1 MSKKNKHTSLNY
13 ILLLKHRIS
22 KKSICDEENVIHV
35 SDSKSIESLEK
46 SNVDR
51 IETSFFILDFPRFS
65 RVNVNIVDKG
75 VKPIIFKLTPPVQN
89 QVQIQYTY
97 GMAYRYHIEVS
108 KNIFEKYKV
117 EKSIGFW
124 RRICLPPIS
133 FEKVYVNSILAF
145 DKRPRT
151 LQKLVFDYR
160 RININLNPEGILELL
175 MSNTSIAG
183 NLLPEIDIGELLF
196 EEPLE
201 NTGLAGSRYVGEPF
215 IILTNEDLWYV
226 VAEISKEIY
235 RECRGGFPKPHIITK
250 REELES
256 LIELGEK
263 LNDRIIV
270 IRKALDVFGRKK
282 ESDVSG
288 GNKDDENLLS
298 KIVQEMFSEGL
309 GFLILVA
316 RDREEEKKLIEMFSR
331 DYIYKP
337 KIIRAFGEKLNDYN
351 KASILLNLILRMWG
365 LKLPLNGPPRIVLR
379 MLFSSIERKYKDFID
394 RNLRLNEYLYKV
406 KRHEAEPEKESEDHL
421 ALKAL
426 TIRYL
431 AEKLNIPL
439 EDIEVEHQLKSGIAD
454 IYVDKRGIVVE
465 IETLYETGS
474 VPILKIRDTVLKYK
488 DPSVKEIWVVIRNLP
503 ALIHFKNLL
512 KLLKFLRKEMRDKKI
527 KFYVADI
534 EHNTLANMEEIIN
547 NTIANL
553 LKEKVR

>member
-1 MSKKNKHTSLNY
+1 MSKKNKQTSLNY
-13 ILLLKHRIS
+13 ILFLKHRIS

-35 SDSKSIESLEK
+35 SDSKSIESLEM

-108 KNIFEKYKV
+108 KTIFEKYRV

-124 RRICLPPIS
+124 ERISLPPLQ
-133 FEKVYVNSILAF
+133 FEKVNVNSILAF
-145 DKRPRT
+145 DKRPRI
-151 LQKLVFDYR
+151 LQKPVFDYR
-160 RININLNPEGILELL
+160 RININLNPDRILELL
-175 MSNTSIAG
+175 MNNTSIAG

-226 VAEISKEIY
+226 IAEISKEIY

-250 REELES
+250 REELEN

-288 GNKDDENLLS
+288 GNKYDENLLS

-316 RDREEEKKLIEMFSR
+316 RDREEEKKLIEMFSK

-365 LKLPLNGPPRIVLR
+365 LKLPLDGPPRIVLR

-394 RNLRLNEYLYKV
+394 RNLRFNKYLYKV

-465 IETLYETGS
+465 METLYETGS

-503 ALIHFKNLL
+503 AFIHFKNLL
-512 KLLKFLRKEMRDKKI
+512 KLLKFLRKEMCVKKI